1 VKTRERVLI
10 SGVLISLLLFLSLIL
25 VVYKFEMDSMQQH
38 SRAFAEEKK
47 RIFEKMIDSELKA
60 VERFCIDWAFWDDT
74 YEFVESR
81 DEKYVASNLHEST
94 FKEDWI
100 NAMVFVNRNGEIV
113 YARYF
118 DENWVERDLP
128 EALLSQEIH
137 NRTGIALVD
146 GKLMVIASKPILR
159 TDLSGEERGYLMMAR
174 ILGESWFSE
183 ISKTLNARISIGTSS
198 EEYGKYIRTK
208 EVFPDIFG
216 GEIVFSLEFEN
227 SLYDEHVRTIILY
240 VIAFLLILAAFSIPA
255 ALIIDRSLVSK
266 IVNLAKFL
274 GEAKPGDRI
283 ELDGTDEIRKLAGSV
298 NELLSRIARNEEEI
312 RFLLRTLRHDLANIL
327 ASISGYLEIAKTEK
341 NFEFVEKAEKQ
352 VERAIALINATKQ
365 IEKQEIAIY
374 KISEIVEKLKNL
386 FPIEVELRGDAKIL
400 ADEGI
405 YIVFSNLID
414 NSLKHGRATKV
425 LIEIEKA
432 GETIVKFRDNGKG
445 FSDIAKEKVFKEE
458 YSESGGGLG
467 LLIVKR
473 LVERY
478 GGKIELLDRNTILMR
493 FPNVP

>member
-1 VKTRERVLI
+1 
-10 SGVLISLLLFLSLIL
+10 
-25 VVYKFEMDSMQQH
+25 MQQH

-47 RIFEKMIDSELKA
+47 RIFEKMIDNELKA
-60 VERFCIDWAFWDDT
+60 VEIFCMDWAFWNDT
-74 YEFVESR
+74 YDFVENR
-81 DEKYVASNLHEST
+81 YEKYIASNLVEST
-94 FKEDWI
+94 FKYAWI

-128 EALLSQEIH
+128 EALLSREIH
-137 NRTGIALVD
+137 NKTGMALVD

-159 TDLSGEERGYLMMAR
+159 SDLSGEEGGYLLMVR
-174 ILGESWFSE
+174 ILSESWLSE
-183 ISKTLNARISIGTSS
+183 ISETLNARISIGISS

-216 GEIVFSLEFEN
+216 RELVFSLEFEN
-227 SLYDEHVRTIILY
+227 SLYNEHVRTIILY
-240 VIAFLLILAAFSIPA
+240 VIAFLLILAAFSIPT
-255 ALIIDRSLVSK
+255 ALIMDRSLVSK

-274 GEAKPGDRI
+274 DEAKPGDKI

-312 RFLLRTLRHDLANIL
+312 RFLLRILRHDLVNIL

-341 NFEFVEKAEKQ
+341 SFEFVDKAEKQ

-365 IEKQEIAIY
+365 IEKQEMTIY
-374 KISEIVEKLKNL
+374 RVSEIVEKLKNL
-386 FPIEVELRGDAKIL
+386 FPIEVELKGDAKIL

-432 GETIVKFRDNGKG
+432 EETIVKFRDNGKG

-458 YSESGGGLG
+458 YSESGGGFG

-478 GGKIELLDRNTILMR
+478 GGKIGLLDRNTILMR

>member
-10 SGVLISLLLFLSLIL
+10 FGVLISLLFFLSLIL

-38 SRAFAEEKK
+38 SRVFAEEKK
-47 RIFEKMIDSELKA
+47 RVFEKMIDNELKA

-74 YEFVESR
+74 YEFVESG
-81 DEKYVASNLHEST
+81 DEKYVTSNLHEST

-118 DENWVERDLP
+118 DENWVERDPP

-159 TDLSGEERGYLMMAR
+159 SDLSGEERGYLMMAR
-174 ILGESWFSE
+174 ILGESWLSE

-255 ALIIDRSLVSK
+255 ALII
-266 IVNLAKFL
+266 
-274 GEAKPGDRI
+274 
-283 ELDGTDEIRKLAGSV
+283 
-298 NELLSRIARNEEEI
+298 
-312 RFLLRTLRHDLANIL
+312 
-327 ASISGYLEIAKTEK
+327 
-341 NFEFVEKAEKQ
+341 
-352 VERAIALINATKQ
+352 
-365 IEKQEIAIY
+365 
-374 KISEIVEKLKNL
+374 
-386 FPIEVELRGDAKIL
+386 EVWFQK
-400 ADEGI
+400 
-405 YIVFSNLID
+405 S
-414 NSLKHGRATKV
+414 
-425 LIEIEKA
+425 
-432 GETIVKFRDNGKG
+432 
-445 FSDIAKEKVFKEE
+445 
-458 YSESGGGLG
+458 
-467 LLIVKR
+467 
-473 LVERY
+473 
-478 GGKIELLDRNTILMR
+478 
-493 FPNVP
+493 